1 MGKYKLNEQRGQSQA
16 SLSYAE
22 SQEKKNVVQLMALP
36 YAQEA
41 LVDYRLRGHRTAVY
55 PVG

>member
-41 LVDYRLRGHRTAVY
+41 LVDYRLGGHRTAVY